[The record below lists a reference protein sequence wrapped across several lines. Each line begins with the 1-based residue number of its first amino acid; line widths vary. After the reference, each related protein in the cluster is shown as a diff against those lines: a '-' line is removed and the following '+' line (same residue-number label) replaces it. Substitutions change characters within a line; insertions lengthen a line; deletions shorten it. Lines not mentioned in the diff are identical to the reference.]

1 MQAAFAALYD
11 GFAAAIVPVNAPKHF
26 IVLAAK
32 DKLGEAVVTA
42 VAALAS
48 IGAGMNHSPAYQFF
62 LHLHEDFLCYNRF
75 MVAFHIVL
83 RDSTVV
89 LDSGFA
95 EEVGGVGLLQQGIT
109 NVFFVPQNL
118 VDGTRP
124 LFGLPSAGESAVS
137 HKTGGNP
144 VHTVAFHVLL
154 LDPLER
160 FGLLRIDDKV
170 TICILGVHCI
180 DGFLFKVNGDIFIL

>member
-1 MQAAFAALYD
+1 
-11 GFAAAIVPVNAPKHF
+11 
-26 IVLAAK
+26 
-32 DKLGEAVVTA
+32 
-42 VAALAS
+42 
-48 IGAGMNHSPAYQFF
+48 MNHSPAYQFF

-180 DGFLFKVNGDIFIL
+180 VDSFSK